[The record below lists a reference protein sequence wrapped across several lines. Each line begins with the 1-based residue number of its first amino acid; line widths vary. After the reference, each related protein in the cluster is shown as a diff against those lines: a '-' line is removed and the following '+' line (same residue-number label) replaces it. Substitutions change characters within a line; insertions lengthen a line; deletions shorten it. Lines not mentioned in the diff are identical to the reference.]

1 MFITDAEAIV
11 CGLTHGHLCVTSPFW
26 NEAQMVRE
34 VASKIS
40 DVAVNKLRG
49 ALGVAA
55 SIAGLIAYD

>member
-1 MFITDAEAIV
+1 
-11 CGLTHGHLCVTSPFW
+11 
-26 NEAQMVRE
+26 MVRE

>member
-1 MFITDAEAIV
+1 
-11 CGLTHGHLCVTSPFW
+11 
-26 NEAQMVRE
+26 MVRE
-34 VASKIS
+34 VASKTS